1 MNADFDW
8 ENMFTFDRVQCFH
21 VRKKDTKII
30 CLKYV

>member
-21 VRKKDTKII
+21 EGKKTQK
-30 CLKYV
+30 LFA